1 MHTATASLT
10 QKNRP
15 INDLSKLPE
24 HKNSDTPLFPRL
36 PRTRGRRAN
45 SLRVTACRYGQTA
58 PADSPRVPYGSTR
71 RTPKRRN
78 RPTAPPRLHTGL
90 IAGG

>member
-24 HKNSDTPLFPRL
+24 HKNSDTPP
-36 PRTRGRRAN
+36 
-45 SLRVTACRYGQTA
+45 A
-58 PADSPRVPYGSTR
+58 PGPAHGAGLLQDDRESI
-71 RTPKRRN
+71 PKSYS
-78 RPTAPPRLHTGL
+78 HS
-90 IAGG
+90 